1 MKRKG
6 LYLLCFLIL
15 PVLLLTSVSALAAQ
29 TADES
34 DVSKVEPK
42 IEKYDL
48 SHYRSLYH
56 EEGDWNP
63 FGQEEITRQINNVS
77 EFFLSMT
84 KMMASMTD
92 YAIEK
97 LFNLDVLD
105 EFGDKI
111 GDFVANIYQSLLN
124 NLALSLFIVVCFN
137 AFIIFSVKGD
147 AREALKRAFLI
158 ICLIGFGVGVL
169 GNAGTI
175 IRVSNSLGQDL
186 NNIVMNST
194 SSINQD
200 VDYKNSQSGV
210 NHIRNEFF
218 DMTVYRTYL
227 MMNYGSVDE
236 NAIKEKGKERIDD
249 VLKLDFGKKSDKD
262 LKRII
267 NDEVDK
273 KDNVYMTQGY
283 AFQKLAVAVVGFFI
297 TLFMSIVFLSISFA
311 KLIFSTFSL
320 VLVIFLVFSWIM
332 SFLPGFEISVFRAGA
347 KTLGYIILS
356 ACMTFL
362 FVIVGFCIQ
371 LANLFIKP
379 TSQEAYMLNCL
390 FVIIIIFVLYKKR
403 DEIIHFVSRG
413 NVSFSPSKLGADT
426 IRKSQNKFNE
436 IREKQ
441 SQDKKNKRIKQASNP
456 ESNMNPNDNQS
467 PKRRQQQGASPIF
480 YKDGGNAKEKQRRQ
494 QQETMYGQDVQTSAS
509 KENNAIYS
517 DSNAPQKSKQQSHQV
532 RDFKPKK
539 DIQRSPQVFTHVS
552 NGSGRSNYQGR
563 EINRR
568 EQKKVQMSADNN
580 IEKRQIQGVN
590 HRQSNHQSGHSNQS
604 ITRNEQS
611 KKRLKDQKDINKHGK

>member
-124 NLALSLFIVVCFN
+124 NLALSLFIIVCFN

-175 IRVSNSLGQDL
+175 IRASNSLGQDL

-194 SSINQD
+194 SSINQG

-236 NAIKEKGKERIDD
+236 NAIKEKGKDRIDNI
-249 VLKLDFGKKSDKD
+249 LKLDFSKKSEKD
-262 LKRII
+262 LK
-267 NDEVDK
+267 
-273 KDNVYMTQGY
+273 
-283 AFQKLAVAVVGFFI
+283 
-297 TLFMSIVFLSISFA
+297 
-311 KLIFSTFSL
+311 
-320 VLVIFLVFSWIM
+320 
-332 SFLPGFEISVFRAGA
+332 
-347 KTLGYIILS
+347 
-356 ACMTFL
+356 
-362 FVIVGFCIQ
+362 
-371 LANLFIKP
+371 
-379 TSQEAYMLNCL
+379 
-390 FVIIIIFVLYKKR
+390 
-403 DEIIHFVSRG
+403 
-413 NVSFSPSKLGADT
+413 
-426 IRKSQNKFNE
+426 
-436 IREKQ
+436 
-441 SQDKKNKRIKQASNP
+441 
-456 ESNMNPNDNQS
+456 
-467 PKRRQQQGASPIF
+467 
-480 YKDGGNAKEKQRRQ
+480 
-494 QQETMYGQDVQTSAS
+494 
-509 KENNAIYS
+509 
-517 DSNAPQKSKQQSHQV
+517 
-532 RDFKPKK
+532 
-539 DIQRSPQVFTHVS
+539 
-552 NGSGRSNYQGR
+552 
-563 EINRR
+563 
-568 EQKKVQMSADNN
+568 
-580 IEKRQIQGVN
+580 
-590 HRQSNHQSGHSNQS
+590 
-604 ITRNEQS
+604 
-611 KKRLKDQKDINKHGK
+611 